1 MNVYQFYYNCIRKGV
16 VLYNI
21 YIIVAQLREQERLA
35 SGGGDMFFMRTPED
49 LTGKDGELILA
60 EFSEEFPPLLNQVGM
75 ATKMKNYYKRVLIRI
90 IWCLF
95 CNDHSEE

>member
-1 MNVYQFYYNCIRKGV
+1 MFINFIIIISGKVLFYITFTN
-16 VLYNI
+16 
-21 YIIVAQLREQERLA
+21 IIVAQLREQERLA

-95 CNDHSEE
+95 CSDHSKE